1 VLLPPLGGPCVH
13 SQTIHLTDLQLLIL
27 SKASQRDD
35 HAIEL
40 PPNLKG
46 SAASKVVKKLT
57 DAGLVDEIA
66 ATPGLPVWRRDDAGQ
81 ACALIITRSAFE
93 ALGIESDSDT
103 DTSPAVP
110 STDKGGR
117 QGRKKGTRARS
128 PSKAEVPTQTQPDA
142 SPRTGNKQAL
152 IITLLQRQ
160 QGATIDE
167 LMEATQWLPHTTR
180 AALTGLRK
188 KGYEVAKSKGEDSKT
203 VYRIEAEAEPSNVPA
218 AGASSEA
225 A

>member
-1 VLLPPLGGPCVH
+1 M
-13 SQTIHLTDLQLLIL
+13 STAKQSTLTDLQLLIL
-27 SKASQRDD
+27 SKASQRND

-46 SAASKVVKKLT
+46 SAASKVVKKLIEKLIGS
-57 DAGLVDEIA
+57 GLVEEIA
-66 ATPGLPVWRRDDAGQ
+66 APPGLPVSRRDDAGE
-81 ACALIITRSAFE
+81 AFALIITRSAFE

-117 QGRKKGTRARS
+117 KGRKKGTRARS
-128 PSKAEVPTQTQPDA
+128 PSKAEVPAQTRPDA
-142 SPRTGNKQAL
+142 PRRSGNKQAL

-160 QGATIDE
+160 QGATIDD

-203 VYRIEAEAEPSNVPA
+203 VYRIEPEAEPSNVPA

>member
-1 VLLPPLGGPCVH
+1 V
-13 SQTIHLTDLQLLIL
+13 STAKQSTLTDLQLLIL

-81 ACALIITRSAFE
+81 AFALIITRSAFE
-93 ALGIESDSDT
+93 ALGVESDSDT

-110 STDKGGR
+110 STDKEGR
-117 QGRKKGTRARS
+117 KGRKKGTRARS
-128 PSKAEVPTQTQPDA
+128 PSKAEVPAQTAGRCAAKRNQ
-142 SPRTGNKQAL
+142 TGSHHHTSSAPAGCDHRRVDGSNPMAATYDPSGADWTAQERVRGREV
-152 IITLLQRQ
+152 QR
-160 QGATIDE
+160 
-167 LMEATQWLPHTTR
+167 
-180 AALTGLRK
+180 
-188 KGYEVAKSKGEDSKT
+188 
-203 VYRIEAEAEPSNVPA
+203 
-218 AGASSEA
+218 
-225 A
+225 